1 MSSGLL
7 SRLTS
12 VTACCSSVRNAGDD
26 ASRDERGPRPGRAA
40 APPRGFGHSHP
51 VSHSGDAS
59 VPSASLTARRDQA
72 SWVTVVFPFQ
82 GRDPQPFPPDPHPDL
97 SVHAGEKL
105 RVFPAR
111 SQYGWCLVAD
121 ARTPA
126 RKGWVPGNYVSA
138 NGVDPFITTG
148 ADLEQRLWARHSQGG
163 RAAPKDLCAMP
174 ACCFGAPRDELNG
187 SWNQAS
193 AKRGIAKACHN
204 LEADL
209 KAAPANHSQRELAG
223 TSVPSE
229 SSEKMRAGVGT
240 LEIRM

>member
-1 MSSGLL
+1 MEGPGLPGLVLLTDTMSSGLL
-7 SRLTS
+7 SGLTS

-26 ASRDERGPRPGRAA
+26 ASRDVRGPRPGRPD
-40 APPRGFGHSHP
+40 APPRGFGFSLP
-51 VSHSGDAS
+51 VSRSRDAS
-59 VPSASLTARRDQA
+59 VPSASLTTRNDQA
-72 SWVTVVFPFQ
+72 SWVTVVFPFKE
-82 GRDPQPFPPDPHPDL
+82 RDPQPFPPDPHPDL

-148 ADLEQRLWARHSQGG
+148 ADLEQRLWGRHPQGR
-163 RAAPKDLCAMP
+163 RAGAKDLCSVP
-174 ACCFGAPRDELNG
+174 ACCFAPQDEPNG

-193 AKRGIAKACHN
+193 AKREIAQACHN
-204 LEADL
+204 QEADL
-209 KAAPANHSQRELAG
+209 KAAPAGHHTQ
-223 TSVPSE
+223 
-229 SSEKMRAGVGT
+229 MRAGAGT